1 VVNAAFGFRLFSRPV
16 ILSPLLEVFFAGKG
30 QVSTRKEKM
39 NDMRIWSTQFI
50 TEFVEIYK
58 PFPCLYNIKSK
69 EYFNK
74 QLKNAAY
81 GKFSHFPLFRFSVFF
96 LLGKAA
102 TANPITITSS
112 SFNIFWL

>member
-1 VVNAAFGFRLFSRPV
+1 M
-16 ILSPLLEVFFAGKG
+16 AGRDG
-30 QVSTRKEKM
+30 DS
-39 NDMRIWSTQFI
+39 MRMWSTQFI

-58 PFPCLYNIKSK
+58 SFPCLYNIKSK
-69 EYFNK
+69 EYSNK

-81 GKFSHFPLFRFSVFF
+81 GKCSRVSLFRFSVFF

-102 TANPITITSS
+102 TSNPIGITSS